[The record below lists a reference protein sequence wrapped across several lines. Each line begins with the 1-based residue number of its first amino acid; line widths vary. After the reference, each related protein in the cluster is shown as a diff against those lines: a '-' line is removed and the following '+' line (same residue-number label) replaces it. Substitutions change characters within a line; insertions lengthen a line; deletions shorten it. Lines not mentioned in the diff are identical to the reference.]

1 MRLKSLD
8 LINNKR
14 TKIMDNRTIAAIS
27 TPQGVGG
34 IAVIRISG
42 QKATDIA
49 DKVFAGKVKLSNAPS
64 HTVHYG
70 KIVDGKGEIL
80 DEVLVTIMRAPRTFT
95 REDVVEISTHGGM
108 VASKRVLKAVYA
120 AGAEPAMAGEFT
132 KRAFLNGRIDLAEAE
147 AVIDIINS
155 KTDLEQKNAIRHSG
169 GQLSARVDL
178 VRENLV
184 GLAAAMQVAIDYP
197 DEDLEDITAEG
208 IAERLK
214 AARESLSKLADS
226 AMRGRL
232 IKNGIMTAIIGRANV
247 GKSSLLNYLAMEE
260 RAIVTDIAGTTR
272 DVIEEMV
279 DIGGVPLRLIDTAGI
294 RATDDAVE
302 KIGVEK
308 ALSYIEK
315 ADLILHVLDAADGIT
330 DEDKELLS
338 RTENA
343 KRIVLINKTDLHKPF
358 KLDGAIAI
366 SAKTGEGIDELAER
380 IKEMYELSEIG
391 SPEEVTLTNE
401 RHLSAVIRAQ
411 DAVGRALSAIQN
423 GMAQDFAAL
432 DINEA
437 IAALGEIDGRSV
449 SEDIVSEVFHGF
461 CVGK

>member
-1 MRLKSLD
+1 
-8 LINNKR
+8 
-14 TKIMDNRTIAAIS
+14 MDNRTIAAIS

-42 QKATDIA
+42 EKATDIA
-49 DKVFAGKVKLSNAPS
+49 DKVYVGKVKLADVPS

-70 KIVDGKGEIL
+70 KIVDAKGEIL
-80 DEVLVTIMRAPRTFT
+80 DEVLVSVMRAPRTFT

-120 AGAEPAMAGEFT
+120 AGAEPALAGEFT
-132 KRAFLNGRIDLAEAE
+132 KRAFLNGRIDLARAE

-155 KTDLEQKNAIRHSG
+155 KTDLEQKNALRHSG
-169 GQLSARVDL
+169 GQLSARVDE
-178 VRENLV
+178 VRGELV

-197 DEDLEDITAEG
+197 DEDLEDITAEE
-208 IAERLK
+208 IRDRLK
-214 AARESLSKLADS
+214 KVKISLTKLSDS

-272 DVIEEMV
+272 DVIEELV
-279 DIGGVPLRLIDTAGI
+279 DVGGVPLRLIDTAGI
-294 RATDDAVE
+294 RETEDTVE
-302 KIGVEK
+302 KIGVER

-315 ADLILHVLDAADGIT
+315 ADLILHVLDAHDGLT
-330 DEDKELLS
+330 DEDKELLN

-343 KRIVLINKTDLHKPF
+343 KRIVLINKKDLHKPF
-358 KLDGAIAI
+358 ELDGAISI
-366 SAKTGEGIDELAER
+366 SAKTGDGIDELAKR
-380 IKEMYELSEIG
+380 IKEMYALSQIG
-391 SPEEVTLTNE
+391 SDEEVTLTNE
-401 RHLSAVIRAQ
+401 RHLSAVIRAEA
-411 DAVGRALSAIQN
+411 AVGRAISAIEN

-437 IAALGEIDGRSV
+437 ISALGEIDGKSV

>member
-1 MRLKSLD
+1 
-8 LINNKR
+8 
-14 TKIMDNRTIAAIS
+14 MDNRTIAAIS

-42 QKATDIA
+42 EKATEIA
-49 DKVFAGKVKLSNAPS
+49 DRIFVGREKLSCVPT

-70 KIVDGKGEIL
+70 RIVENGEVI
-80 DEVLVTIMRAPRTFT
+80 DEVLVTVMRAPRTFT
-95 REDVVEISTHGGM
+95 REDVVEISTHGGT
-108 VASKRVLKAVYA
+108 VASKRVLKAIYA

-132 KRAFLNGRIDLAEAE
+132 KRAFINGRIDLAEAE

-155 KTDLEQKNAIRHSG
+155 KTDLEQKNAIRHSD
-169 GQLSARVDL
+169 GQLSARVNS

-184 GLAAAMQVAIDYP
+184 GLAAAMQVSIDYP
-197 DEDLEDITAEG
+197 DEDLEDVTIEE
-208 IAERLK
+208 IVQRLK
-214 AARESLSKLADS
+214 TAHESLAKLADS
-226 AMRGRL
+226 AFRGRL

-272 DVIEEMV
+272 DVIEELV
-279 DIGGVPLRLIDTAGI
+279 DIDGVPLRLIDTAGI
-294 RATDDAVE
+294 RETEDAVE
-302 KIGVEK
+302 KIGVER
-308 ALSYIEK
+308 AISYIEK

-330 DEDKELLS
+330 DEDKELLR

-343 KRIVLINKTDLHKPF
+343 KRIVLINKTDLHSPF
-358 KLDGAIAI
+358 ELDGAIAI
-366 SAKTGEGIDELAER
+366 SAKTGDGMDELAKR
-380 IKEMYELSEIG
+380 IRDMYELSQIG

-401 RHLSAVIRAQ
+401 RHLSAVIRAKE
-411 DAVGRALSAIQN
+411 AVSRAISALGG

-437 IAALGEIDGRSV
+437 IAALGEIDGRNV

>member
-1 MRLKSLD
+1 
-8 LINNKR
+8 
-14 TKIMDNRTIAAIS
+14 MDNRTIAAIS

-42 QKATDIA
+42 EKATDIA
-49 DKVFAGKVKLSNAPS
+49 DKVFVGKEQLSNAPT

-70 KIVDGKGEIL
+70 KIVDESGEIL
-80 DEVLVTIMRAPRTFT
+80 DEVLVSVMRAPRTFT
-95 REDVVEISTHGGM
+95 REDVVEISTHGGA
-108 VASKRVLKAVYA
+108 VASKRVLKALYA
-120 AGAEPAMAGEFT
+120 AGAEPAMPGEFT

-169 GQLSARVDL
+169 GQLSARVDS
-178 VRENLV
+178 VRSNLV
-184 GLAAAMQVAIDYP
+184 ELAAAMQVSIDYP
-197 DEDLEDITAEG
+197 DEDLEDVTTDEIISRLESAE
-208 IAERLK
+208 
-214 AARESLSKLADS
+214 ESLSKLGDS

-272 DVIEEMV
+272 DVIEEPV

-294 RATDDAVE
+294 RTTDDAVE
-302 KIGVEK
+302 KIGVER
-308 ALSYIEK
+308 ALGYIGK
-315 ADLILHVLDAADGIT
+315 ADLILHVLDAAEGLT

-343 KRIVLINKTDLHKPF
+343 KRIVLINKTDLHTPF
-358 KLDGAIAI
+358 EYPDAIAI
-366 SAKTGEGIDELAER
+366 SARTGDGTDKLAKR
-380 IKEMYELSEIG
+380 IKEMYSLNEIG
-391 SPEEVTLTNE
+391 SPDEVTLTNE
-401 RHLSAVIRAQ
+401 RHLSAVIRAK
-411 DAVGRALSAIQN
+411 DAVGRALAALES
-423 GMAQDFAAL
+423 GLAQDFAAL
-432 DINEA
+432 DINDA
-437 IAALGEIDGRSV
+437 IAALGEIDGRNV
-449 SEDIVSEVFHGF
+449 SEDIISEVFHGF

>member
-1 MRLKSLD
+1 
-8 LINNKR
+8 
-14 TKIMDNRTIAAIS
+14 MDNRTIAAIS

-42 QKATDIA
+42 EKATDIA
-49 DKVFAGKVKLSNAPS
+49 DKVFVGKEKLANAPT

-70 KIVDGKGEIL
+70 KIVDGSGEIL
-80 DEVLVTIMRAPRTFT
+80 DEVLVTVMRAPRTFT

-120 AGAEPAMAGEFT
+120 AGAEPALAGEFT
-132 KRAFLNGRIDLAEAE
+132 KRAFLNGRIDLARAE

-155 KTDLEQKNAIRHSG
+155 KTDLEQKNALRHSD
-169 GQLSARVDL
+169 GQLSERVDE
-178 VRENLV
+178 VRSNLV

-197 DEDLEDITAEG
+197 DEDLEDITADE
-208 IAERLK
+208 IADRLK
-214 AARESLSKLADS
+214 KAKVGLTKLSDS

-272 DVIEEMV
+272 DVIEELV
-279 DIGGVPLRLIDTAGI
+279 DVGGVPLRLIDTAGI
-294 RATDDAVE
+294 RTTDDTVE

-315 ADLILHVLDAADGIT
+315 ADLILHVLDARDGLT

-338 RTENA
+338 RTENT
-343 KRIVLINKTDLHKPF
+343 KRIVLINKTDLHTPF
-358 KLDGAIAI
+358 ELDGAIAI
-366 SAKTGEGIDELAER
+366 SAKTGDGIDELAKR
-380 IKEMYELSEIG
+380 IKDMYELSQIG
-391 SPEEVTLTNE
+391 SAEEVTLTNE
-401 RHLSAVIRAQ
+401 RHLSAVIRAE
-411 DAVGRALSAIQN
+411 AAIGRAISAIEN

-437 IAALGEIDGRSV
+437 ISALGEIDGKSV